1 LSIGCPDL
9 ASGVQ
14 IWPAVSRFGQFWPI
28 LANLVHVAS
37 SYTHWVVLRGRRWAL
52 KSGIFFEKCG
62 SNRHCGFKH
71 CRAGRVA
78 VSVARVVGWVEVEA
92 RDPRAT
98 ASAQP
103 PARTPTCA
111 RRCRALLM
119 VPGLLR
125 RGPVELSKSKCTH
138 GIQAWPESLRL
149 FRVWVQVVILGTN
162 GDGEPLS
169 PAVALGLRINAPRRG
184 LRTCIRESHVFQRV
198 SYPTL
203 RGEACQHSRAA

>member
-1 LSIGCPDL
+1 MSIGCPDL

-14 IWPAVSRFGQFWPI
+14 IWPAVSIFGQFWPI

-62 SNRHCGFKH
+62 SNRHCGLKH

-119 VPGLLR
+119 VPGSLR
-125 RGPVELSKSKCTH
+125 RGPVELSKNKCTRMVFRP
-138 GIQAWPESLRL
+138 GLNPCGCSWFGCKSLYS
-149 FRVWVQVVILGTN
+149 
-162 GDGEPLS
+162 EPTATGNPYLQPS
-169 PAVALGLRINAPRRG
+169 PLAYG
-184 LRTCIRESHVFQRV
+184 
-198 SYPTL
+198 
-203 RGEACQHSRAA
+203 